1 MGSRAVRQGTT
12 IAGSK
17 TAAGA
22 LSICSATANVGRVL
36 EGGSTLATQI
46 KTVRFNLNANPRSL
60 TAVKNKYPIGVNLGS
75 FDIAG
80 TIEAYFED
88 ETLYDKMVDHT
99 DSSLVLEIDSPEDD
113 RTIITIP
120 NLKFTNAAPVGAG
133 LNQDC
138 MASLDFT
145 AKAHAGTSAMLQ
157 VDLLT

>member
-1 MGSRAVRQGTT
+1 VLQQST
-12 IAGSK
+12 ISGSK
-17 TAAGA
+17 TAAGS
-22 LSICSATANVGRVL
+22 LSVSSATANIGRVL
-36 EGGSTLATQI
+36 EGGIALATQI
-46 KTVRFNLNANPRSL
+46 KAVRFNLNANPRSL

-75 FDIAG
+75 FDITG

-99 DSSLVLEIDSPEDD
+99 DSSLVVEIDSAEDD

-138 MASLDFT
+138 MASLDFM

-157 VDLLT
+157 VDVLT